1 MAAVQG
7 RQVLPFVSGD
17 QTTTQ
22 PGATSLTT
30 CSRLMAVVA
39 VVLSSS
45 VPRAAYLRSKAVVDR
60 TAAGA
65 MGLLGLRL
73 VATAHTA

>member
-1 MAAVQG
+1 
-7 RQVLPFVSGD
+7 
-17 QTTTQ
+17 
-22 PGATSLTT
+22 
-30 CSRLMAVVA
+30 
-39 VVLSSS
+39 VLSSS
-45 VPRAAYLRSKAVVDR
+45 VPRAAYLRSKALVDR